1 MDPTRSRGY
10 RNRNPGNIEHNPR
23 NAWNGLASPASDGRF
38 CRFVSHEHGI
48 RALAL
53 LLLTYQ
59 DRHGL
64 RTINAIIHRWAP
76 TTENATDRYVG
87 RVARHMR
94 QGPDDE
100 IDLQDP
106 RVMRLLVEAIIIV
119 ELGGQPYDDATL
131 SEGLRMAGLPQPG
144 AARSGTI
151 RAAAAAGATAVG
163 GAMSVETAAMLAGQ
177 VASHGGAVVDV
188 VRALGPWVVALLVVV
203 VVGWLAFDR
212 WQRLRRVTAPE
223 AA

>member
-10 RNRNPGNIEHNPR
+10 RNRNPGNIEHSAR
-23 NAWNGLASPASDGRF
+23 NAWNGLASPPSDGRF
-38 CRFVSHEHGI
+38 ARFVSHEHGI

-64 RTINAIIHRWAP
+64 RTIRGIITRWAP
-76 TTENATDRYVG
+76 SSENQTDVYIE
-87 RVARHMR
+87 RVARRMR
-94 QGPDDE
+94 QDADVE
-100 IDLQDP
+100 MDLQDP
-106 RVMRLLVEAIIIV
+106 RVMRGLVEAIIVV

-151 RAAAAAGATAVG
+151 RAAAAGGITAVG

-177 VASHGGAVVDV
+177 VAAHGDSVVGV
-188 VRALGPWVVALLVVV
+188 VRALGPWIVALLVVV

-212 WQRLRRVTAPE
+212 WQRLQRVTSPG